1 MQKRLLFM
9 MILARYCVEPVET
22 KDIIL
27 LTQEQYEKIT
37 KHLTQLYGKR
47 LYERNG
53 ITHPIV
59 VFTPQPDQ
67 INDVDSVLG
76 DAPRQLLRAED
87 MAFYNQAYLQT
98 LKNSGRNLF
107 NGTTFVHKRLRRKPL
122 KLSAELGKY
131 FDMLATCAALDDELK
146 DAAAGQLIRLPG
158 RSQLHRHLPPDQAMI
173 NGRGRSAAI
182 GVACLTVFNHEG
194 TYKAMLAR
202 RSERAAT
209 DPLHF
214 HVLPAFIFQ
223 PSDEQWT
230 YPEEWSVAHQVYRE
244 YLEELFGFDEI
255 SSPARYDYFYEHPAL
270 QYLKTLMARGEAALY
285 LTGITINLLTLRPEI
300 STLLL
305 IHTPAWYARITAP
318 NSDMPL
324 NTHAEAHGGTI
335 YMLPI
340 RDDAA
345 VLAELPENVHTMM
358 PPQAVGAL
366 WMGVDLARQRIPS
379 QS

>member
-1 MQKRLLFM
+1 M
-9 MILARYCVEPVET
+9 
-22 KDIIL
+22 
-27 LTQEQYEKIT
+27 LTQEQYERIT
-37 KHLTQLYGKR
+37 QHLTQLYGKR
-47 LYERNG
+47 LYERND

-59 VFTPQPDQ
+59 VFPPQPDQ
-67 INDVDSVLG
+67 IHNVDSVLG

-87 MAFYNQAYLQT
+87 MAFYSQAYLQT

-107 NGTTFVHKRLRRKPL
+107 NGTTFIHKRLRRKPL

-131 FDMLATCAALDDELK
+131 FDMLATCAALDEELK
-146 DAAAGQLIRLPG
+146 DAAAGKLIRLPG
-158 RSQLHRHLPPDQAMI
+158 RSQLHRHLPADQAMI

-182 GVACLTVFNHEG
+182 GVACLTVFNHDG

-223 PSDEQWT
+223 PSDETWT
-230 YPEEWSVAHQVYRE
+230 HPEEWSVEHQIYRE
-244 YLEELFGFDEI
+244 YLEELFGSDEI
-255 SSPARYDYFYEHPAL
+255 AAPDHYDYFYEHPAL
-270 QYLKTLMARGEAALY
+270 AYLKTLMERGEAALY
-285 LTGITINLLTLRPEI
+285 LIGITINLLTLRPEI
-300 STLLL
+300 SVLLL
-305 IHTPAWYARITAP
+305 IHTPEWYQRITAHD
-318 NSDMPL
+318 SDMPL

-340 RDDAA
+340 ESDAA
-345 VLAELPENVHTMM
+345 VLAGLPENVHTMM

-366 WMGVDLARQRIPS
+366 WLGVDLARQFIS
-379 QS
+379 VQS